1 MPSRHAPEPVK
12 AAQSVQHL
20 RPRLERQRI
29 RNKHSMNRPRRS
41 LLASSGRRGEQVK
54 DQSLTSLIMIH
65 CKSSVLRSK
74 LSFANQG
81 SSGRTCVGRY
91 IMGVRL
97 IFLEAANNANEGH
110 RAIPRKIQ
118 IRKLS
123 QHITAAWQGCEV
135 SCEATWAVPFSFM
148 LGDEKS
154 YSASYEVSR
163 TIARPFFF
171 SRACPIQGWVL
182 FAVKPDQAGK

>member
-1 MPSRHAPEPVK
+1 
-12 AAQSVQHL
+12 
-20 RPRLERQRI
+20 
-29 RNKHSMNRPRRS
+29 
-41 LLASSGRRGEQVK
+41 
-54 DQSLTSLIMIH
+54 
-65 CKSSVLRSK
+65 
-74 LSFANQG
+74 
-81 SSGRTCVGRY
+81 
-91 IMGVRL
+91 MGVRL

>member
-1 MPSRHAPEPVK
+1 
-12 AAQSVQHL
+12 
-20 RPRLERQRI
+20 
-29 RNKHSMNRPRRS
+29 
-41 LLASSGRRGEQVK
+41 
-54 DQSLTSLIMIH
+54 
-65 CKSSVLRSK
+65 
-74 LSFANQG
+74 
-81 SSGRTCVGRY
+81 
-91 IMGVRL
+91 MGVRL

-171 SRACPIQGWVL
+171 PEHVR
-182 FAVKPDQAGK
+182 FKAGSFLR